1 MRTNQRTSGSLIL
14 LSLSLLMLGASQVAV
29 GATPNATGKN
39 VAQADV
45 AKGQAIA
52 TQTCAACHNADGNS
66 SIPANPKLAGQI
78 SEYLHKQLRNFKPA
92 GNKPAERA
100 NPIMGGM
107 VANLSD
113 EDMRNLAAYYASQT
127 LKPEVA
133 VNAATI
139 EIGRRIYRAGDA
151 ARGIPACAS
160 CHGPAGAGIPAEFPR
175 VAGQFAAYTEAQLK
189 AFRIG
194 ERANDP
200 NQMMRTIAIKMT
212 DAQIKAV
219 SDYIAGLR

>member
-1 MRTNQRTSGSLIL
+1 MHPIIGKLTGNLIL
-14 LSLSLLMLGASQVAV
+14 LSLCLFAASASQAEDKVV
-29 GATPNATGKN
+29 PK
-39 VAQADV
+39 ADA
-45 AKGQAIA
+45 AKGQQIA
-52 TQTCAACHNADGNS
+52 SQTCAACHNADGNS

-78 SEYLHKQLRNFKPA
+78 QEYLYKQLRNFKPTA
-92 GNKPAERA
+92 NKPAERA

-113 EDMRNLAAYYASQT
+113 EDMRNLAAYYATQT

-133 VNAATI
+133 NNAATI
-139 EIGRRIYRAGDA
+139 ELGRTIYRAGDA
-151 ARGIPACAS
+151 TRGIPACAS
-160 CHGPAGAGIPAEFPR
+160 CHGPAGGGIPIEFPR

-189 AFRIG
+189 TFRIG